1 MTLSSQA
8 DYLGDEQQAA
18 VAGLPRRSPEPWRL
32 GAALA
37 IVAIVVAAI
46 WLWGRPHTE
55 PPQALVAVTS
65 EAWMAGQPPGA
76 FEVVGVP
83 EALATRFADPDAI
96 AGRAVAHDVP
106 AGTFVTPALLE
117 APQDVVGAV
126 TSMQF
131 VADTGAWPAPGPR
144 AGSRAVVSTVLGGCA
159 LDVTTLADG
168 GDARIVVRVDAPFA
182 ARLAAAVELGG
193 LVVWPAPPDGW
204 PLCPSGRSTSLAL
217 STPGADALAPL
228 PTTNPAG
235 S

>member
-8 DYLGDEQQAA
+8 GYLGDEQQAA
-18 VAGLPRRSPEPWRL
+18 AAGLPRRSPEPWRL
-32 GAALA
+32 GAALV

-83 EALATRFADPDAI
+83 EALATRFADPEAI

-106 AGTFVTPALLE
+106 AGTFVTSALLE
-117 APQDVVGAV
+117 APQDVAGAV
-126 TSMQF
+126 TLMQF
-131 VADTGAWPAPGPR
+131 AADTGAWPEPGPR

-159 LDVTTLADG
+159 LDVTTLAEG
-168 GDARIVVRVDAPFA
+168 GDGRIVVRVDAPFA

-204 PLCPSGRSTSLAL
+204 PLCPPNRLANVAPSRL
-217 STPGADALAPL
+217 DVGASAHL
-228 PTTNPAG
+228 PTLNPAG
-235 S
+235 N